1 MKKIFLVS
9 ILFFIFSTSIT
20 SAQQKNTEEAQP
32 KQQQDPATQQP
43 QVDDGSI
50 RLFLDKIEITGQLE
64 KPQAVFII
72 PGNNPEIDD
81 IQIDRSFFKKIFRSV
96 EKKGRIINKPALEQ
110 KKRHDYIPW

>member
-1 MKKIFLVS
+1 MKKIYLFS
-9 ILFFIFSTSIT
+9 ILFFIFSTGIT
-20 SAQQKNTEEAQP
+20 PAQQKNAEEAQP
-32 KQQQDPATQQP
+32 KQQEDPETQQP
-43 QVDDGSI
+43 QVDNGSI

-72 PGNNPEIDD
+72 PGSNPEIDD
-81 IQIDRSFFKKIFRSV
+81 IQIGRSFFKKIFRSV